1 LALVVTIILSR
12 FLPESATS
20 IIATILAFLFLFF
33 PAISGFLGNFTIVI
47 VDYDYYDLRHD
58 ALLLIKE
65 DYQRKLI
72 TNMENDETL
81 KSIYSDFDFVNIQI
95 VKSWNELVA
104 GPKL

>member
-1 LALVVTIILSR
+1 M
-12 FLPESATS
+12 
-20 IIATILAFLFLFF
+20 
-33 PAISGFLGNFTIVI
+33 
-47 VDYDYYDLRHD
+47 DYDERDD

-81 KSIYSDFDFVNIQI
+81 KSIYSDFDFVNQNTRI
-95 VKSWNELVA
+95 SWNELVA

>member
-1 LALVVTIILSR
+1 M
-12 FLPESATS
+12 
-20 IIATILAFLFLFF
+20 
-33 PAISGFLGNFTIVI
+33 
-47 VDYDYYDLRHD
+47 DYDERDD

-81 KSIYSDFDFVNIQI
+81 KSIYSDFDFVNQNIRI
-95 VKSWNELVA
+95 SWNELVA

>member
-1 LALVVTIILSR
+1 MTIILSR

-33 PAISGFLGNFTIVI
+33 PAISGFLGNFSSNFAGNNM
-47 VDYDYYDLRHD
+47 DYDERDD

-81 KSIYSDFDFVNIQI
+81 KSIYSDFDFVNQNIRI
-95 VKSWNELVA
+95 SWNELVA